1 MAESPE
7 PADMTNKSVV
17 KAVRLLRELAKH
29 RQGATATALAA
40 ATRIARPTAFRLLY
54 SLEQN
59 GFVDRIDNNYILGW
73 ELARLGKI
81 ADPHAGLVRRVQ
93 PVLDDLAA
101 ELNETATMS
110 IPLGD
115 DDFELIAEAASSHLV
130 GVTVGKNVGRHF
142 PLHASSTGKILLAEL
157 PKDRIESLLPPALE
171 AFASRTI
178 TDRGALLKE
187 LAEVREQGYSVIDN
201 EFEEGLLSLS
211 RPVRDS
217 SGKLAAILTAEGPR
231 YRLSRDRIPEAL
243 QHMQATVGRIV
254 GILWEGST
262 PD

>member
-1 MAESPE
+1 MAEPPE

-29 RQGATATALAA
+29 REGATVTVLAA
-40 ATRIARPTAFRLLY
+40 ATRIARPTAFRLLH

-59 GFVDRIDNNYILGW
+59 GFVDRIDNNYVLGW

-81 ADPHAGLVRRVQ
+81 ADPHTGLVRRVQ

-101 ELNETATMS
+101 ELNETATLS
-110 IPLGD
+110 IPMGD
-115 DDFELIAEAASSHLV
+115 DDFELIAEATSSHMV
-130 GVTVGKNVGRHF
+130 GVTMAKNVGRHF
-142 PLHASSTGKILLAEL
+142 PLHASSTGKTLLAEL
-157 PKDRIESLLPPALE
+157 PKDRVESLLPSTLE

-178 TDRGALLKE
+178 TDRDALLKE
-187 LAEVREQGYSVIDN
+187 LTEIREQGYSVIDN

-217 SGKLAAILTAEGPR
+217 SGKLAAVLTVEGPR
-231 YRLSRDRIPEAL
+231 YRLGRDRIPEAL
-243 QHMQATVGRIV
+243 QQMQATVDRLV
-254 GILWEGST
+254 GVLWEGSGAE
-262 PD
+262 